1 MNSSIETQSSTFS
14 PFESIGLCLSGGG
27 YRASAFALGVLSY
40 LHRIEFKEK
49 PLLQQVDALSTVS
62 GGTLTG
68 IAYAVAEANG
78 ITFRQ
83 FHKRFYQ
90 FLQDDKLIETAIGIL
105 KNDELWKTN
114 HKKRSLINA
123 FALAYEQLLVQGTFN
138 LFDQESTSHL
148 KQVCFN
154 ATDFSFGLAFRFQN
168 TGLFANRPLHCAELN
183 AMKTQVKV
191 ADAVASSSCFPLG
204 FEPMVFP
211 DDYFADHHAADYKAL
226 KSRDPFVQGVGVMD
240 GGIVDNQGIGSMI
253 NMGESTKRKRKP
265 DLILVNDVGSYHM
278 QPWVPGSGMAEKKK
292 SLKESVLE
300 LLKFLSWR
308 WYYWALL
315 LAGVLTLTL
324 NSMGVFGLPWPAL
337 YIVGGILTGVG
348 MILTTVGLL
357 TSVAKKVGL
366 AWFSAV
372 VEKQVPPVLI
382 DEVASL
388 AYLDVGLVRRMISE
402 RITSTVKMVNDIFLK
417 QIRRLN
423 YDLLYSKAEL
433 RNRVITSTVYQLN
446 GKPTPYGN
454 QTPNPA
460 IQAPSAR
467 VQAVA
472 LVASE
477 TPTTLWWDEKDLH
490 LQRQD
495 NLIACG
501 QFTTCYNLMDYI
513 LKLKAS
519 GMATTELD
527 SLYKQLEADWKRFN
541 EDPLFIATN
550 VNGVME

>member
-1 MNSSIETQSSTFS
+1 MTTSTETQSSFS
-14 PFESIGLCLSGGG
+14 PLESIGLCFSGGG

-40 LHRIEFKEK
+40 LHRINFNEK

-68 IAYAVAEANG
+68 MAYAVAQANG
-78 ITFRQ
+78 ITYDQ
-83 FHKRFYQ
+83 FYKSFYQ
-90 FLQDDKLIETAIGIL
+90 FLQADKLTEAAIGIL
-105 KNDELWKTN
+105 KNDDLWKTN

-123 FALAYEQLLVQGTFN
+123 FALAYEKLLVQGTFK

-168 TGLFANRPLHCAELN
+168 TGLFANKPLHCAELN

-191 ADAVASSSCFPLG
+191 ADAVASSSCFPFG

-211 DDYFADHHAADYKAL
+211 DDYFANHQAADYKAL
-226 KSRDPFVQGVGVMD
+226 KSREQFVQGVGVMD

-278 QPWVPGSGMAEKKK
+278 QPWVPGSGMAGKKK
-292 SLKESVLE
+292 SLKESVLD
-300 LLKFLSWR
+300 LLKFLNLR

-315 LAGVLTLTL
+315 LAGVLILTL
-324 NSMGVFGLPWPAL
+324 NSMFVFGQSWPAL

-348 MILTTVGLL
+348 LILTTVGLL

-366 AWFSAV
+366 AWFNAT
-372 VEKQVPPVLI
+372 VEKKVPPVLL

-388 AYLDVGLVRRMISE
+388 AHLEVGLVRNMISE
-402 RITSTVKMVNDIFLK
+402 RITSTFKMVNDIFLK

-433 RNRVITSTVYQLN
+433 KNRVITSTVYQLN
-446 GKPTPYGN
+446 GEPTPYGN
-454 QTPNPA
+454 QTLNPA
-460 IQAPSAR
+460 IPAPHAR

-513 LKLKAS
+513 LKLKAN
-519 GMATTELD
+519 GITNAELD

-541 EDPLFIATN
+541 EDPLFMVIN
-550 VNGVME
+550 